1 MFRAICKL
9 YFKLSGWKIGG
20 EIPPKRCVM
29 VGAPH
34 TSNAD
39 FFHAIPVFFILKLK
53 LRYLAKKELFRFP
66 LGLLFKLTGGIPVNR
81 SKNSRMV
88 DHMIDLFNQFDELTL
103 LIPVEGTR
111 GYVKEWKTGFYHVAV
126 GAKVPIA
133 LGYLDY
139 AKREAGFGP
148 TFWPSGDMER
158 DIIEVKKFYKGITAK
173 YPEKSSLCDWD
184 INSNSHLQPQN

>member
-1 MFRAICKL
+1 MFRILSKL
-9 YFKLSGWKIGG
+9 IFKISGWKIGG

-39 FFHAIPVFFILKLK
+39 FFNAIPVFFILRLK
-53 LRYLAKKELFRFP
+53 LRYLAKKELFKFP
-66 LGLLFKLTGGIPVNR
+66 FGLLFKATGGIPVDR
-81 SKNSRMV
+81 SKKNMRMV
-88 DHMIDLFNQFDELTL
+88 DTMIELFNQYDDLVL

-139 AKREAGFGP
+139 SKKEAGFGP
-148 TFWPSGDMER
+148 TFWPTGDKEK
-158 DIIEVKKFYKGITAK
+158 DIAKIKEFYRGVKAK
-173 YPEKSSLCDWD
+173 YPEKSSLHEPE
-184 INSNSHLQPQN
+184 NSPPLI